1 MSSRDPGDLMLQQ
14 SLLNTGR
21 QLLAIGQRCAPG
33 DFLTRRLL
41 AIATKELGRAC
52 CSNIDIED
60 LDRAYVAASPEYVG
74 DLTRDQHVCRYTA
87 EVLRLARGLTHAPR
101 EDKADDQVQASTAI
115 AECTPF
121 PAVRRK

>member
-1 MSSRDPGDLMLQQ
+1 MSTRDPGDLMLQQ

-21 QLLAIGQRCAPG
+21 QLLNIGQRCAPD

-52 CSNIDIED
+52 CSDIDIDD
-60 LDRAYVAASPEYVG
+60 LDRAYVAACPAHVG

-87 EVLRLARGLTHAPR
+87 EVLRIARQLAREPRAEEPASAPAPVHVAR
-101 EDKADDQVQASTAI
+101 TV
-115 AECTPF
+115 TP
-121 PAVRRK
+121 VRRK